1 MKLRFGKWDMV
12 AFAFVALVAFVVL
25 ALYWLPG
32 ASAGRYAQ
40 VYQDGKLIKT
50 LSLDAEQDFEVE
62 GSYKATVTVRDGR
75 IAVTA
80 SDCPGGDCVRCGWID
95 GAGRSIVCLPGGL
108 EIRVVGSDADVDFV
122 VG

>member
-12 AFAFVALVAFVVL
+12 ALAFVALAAFVVL

-50 LSLDAEQDFEVE
+50 LSLDLEQDFEVE
-62 GSYKATVTVRDGR
+62 GSYRATVTVRDGR

>member
-12 AFAFVALVAFVVL
+12 ALAFVALVAFVVL

-62 GSYKATVTVRDGR
+62 GRYRATVTVRDGR